1 MRTQKNGNL
10 DDARSQNPFSS
21 DVYFVQRHAR
31 SVLCLPLINHGKLLG
46 ILYLENTLTR
56 QVFTPDR
63 VSVLTVLASQAS
75 ISLEN
80 SRLYRDLGDREAK
93 IRRLVDA
100 NVLGIF
106 FWNLE
111 GVIVGPNEAF
121 LRMLRYGREDV
132 VSGRRGWTELTP
144 AEHRELDES
153 VLAQLKTSGTVQ
165 PYEMEFLRKDGS
177 RLPVLMG
184 GAL

>member
-1 MRTQKNGNL
+1 MRTQETVIL
-10 DDARSQNPFSS
+10 DDARAQNPFAS
-21 DVYFVQRHAR
+21 DAYILQRRAR
-31 SVLCLPLINHGKLLG
+31 SVLCLPLINQGKLLG
-46 ILYLENTLTR
+46 ILYHENNLTR

-63 VSVLTVLASQAS
+63 VTVLTVLASQAS

-121 LRMLRYGREDV
+121 LRMLRYGPEDV
-132 VSGRRGWTELTP
+132 
-144 AEHRELDES
+144 A
-153 VLAQLKTSGTVQ
+153 
-165 PYEMEFLRKDGS
+165 S
-177 RLPVLMG
+177 R
-184 GAL
+184 